1 MASKEVEIEAVEQMK
16 IISKQLET
24 FTHQLEKH

>member
-1 MASKEVEIEAVEQMK
+1 MAGKEVEIEAVEQMK

-24 FTHQLEKH
+24 FTRQREED